1 MATRSAWVIGIGLVG
16 LSACTSTSSES
27 VPFPVANLTG
37 VTWVAEDID
46 GGGVIDNAQSTLEFT
61 SDDRVAGRAGC
72 NRYGGSVK
80 LDGSKLKIEQV
91 FATKMA
97 CAPALM
103 DQETRFL
110 QALEAAS
117 SFEVK
122 DTKLLVKDAAGKQRL
137 LLDRQ

>member
-1 MATRSAWVIGIGLVG
+1 MRISATLIASILIVSCAHQPSLVG
-16 LSACTSTSSES
+16 TQWL
-27 VPFPVANLTG
+27 
-37 VTWVAEDID
+37 AEDID

-80 LDGSKLKIEQV
+80 LNASKLKIEQV

-117 SFEVK
+117 SFEVR